1 MLSLSLLQS
10 SGCLRA
16 AQDNKGITL
25 VLKYQA
31 QGYKFPPLTRI
42 GPVDVVVDPVHGEP
56 VSSHDGALL
65 GDDGQVGVAGVY
77 RGPKY

>member
-1 MLSLSLLQS
+1 M
-10 SGCLRA
+10 
-16 AQDNKGITL
+16 
-25 VLKYQA
+25 LKYQA